1 MTLDA
6 ARPATDSDVD
16 AIVGL
21 AVELRAE
28 LAPMRG
34 GAVWAR
40 REAPVRQDAQA
51 YRDLLERD
59 DAHVV
64 VGTFDGAVI
73 GFAIVFVDGLHDG
86 THLGVIRE
94 LFVTPEARG
103 VGVGEQM
110 LELLLAWSEEHG
122 CIGVDALALPGHR
135 AAKNFFEGAGL
146 TARALVMHRPFD
158 APTDR

>member
-6 ARPATDSDVD
+6 ARPAATSDVD
-16 AIVGL
+16 AIVAL

-34 GAVWAR
+34 GSVWAR
-40 REAPVRQDAQA
+40 REAPIRQDATA
-51 YRDLLERD
+51 YLELLASA

-73 GFAIVFVDGLHDG
+73 GFAIAFVERLHDDSR
-86 THLGVIRE
+86 LGVIRE

-110 LELLLAWSEEHG
+110 LGLLLAWSEEHG

-146 TARALVMHRPFD
+146 TARALVMHRAFE
-158 APTDR
+158 TRTTE